1 MRVIRTFGF
10 GVLAVLFLG
19 CGIEIAAGGGPTIA
33 VYPTLIGTGAETLR
47 QAGFDTEKITRSLE
61 EVLNRS
67 RKFTVYERSEKLLQ
81 EAVLKE
87 QNLADSGMFAANAAE
102 FGKLANVALVV
113 QPFVA
118 EYRFGSVFKEM
129 DGESGMYERTDNG
142 RISLTCKVLDT
153 STGEIKYQMTTPWDY
168 YNQVDGVE
176 KKTVDPGQDEWIEMA
191 TGVGKR
197 SGEDLV
203 NSIFPI
209 TVTHF
214 SRGQLTLD
222 RGKGGGIEKGDIF
235 ELFSVEDG
243 VEYPIGMVEVKSV
256 KSKKSTAIPIV
267 ELDDDPK
274 EGDIVRRPTGR

>member
-1 MRVIRTFGF
+1 MRVIRTFVN

-19 CGIEIAAGGGPTIA
+19 CGIQTAAGDGPSIA
-33 VYPTLIGTGAETLR
+33 VYPTVIGAGAETLR
-47 QAGFDTEKITRSLE
+47 QAGFDTEGITRSLE
-61 EVLNRS
+61 RVLNRS
-67 RKFTVYERSEKLLQ
+67 RKFTVFKRGESDMQ
-81 EAVLKE
+81 SVLKE